1 MSEGKGGKSKRAL
14 YLGLAIA
21 LVVVVIAVAIA
32 TVYPQLFA
40 PSKQPTEQ
48 EGAYVVVQDMVG
60 RTVKVPKNVQ
70 RVVTTLPDTLR
81 LVVMLNAT
89 NLVVGVTSYVD
100 QYANN
105 LEDVLAHPELLN
117 PSIARV
123 GTGAEMNIEKIAEVK
138 PDVVFLS
145 ASYSHLASQIEQKA
159 KVPVVCVGAGVVLTE
174 MAPQE
179 FYKSLRLVAKVLGR
193 EAEAE
198 RIIAYFESKIQ
209 DVAKRAPK
217 VQSPPRVYLADW
229 AYRRGVGW
237 TSSQYWPLEVAGGYN
252 VAKEVEK
259 RYNATYFEVSK
270 EQIVLWD
277 PDVIFIHASK
287 GRSSAEAILNDPAL
301 KSVKAVKEGK
311 VYGVFG
317 PYIGY
322 DPKIWIVDMY
332 HIGKTLYPENF
343 RDVDVI
349 KLGEE
354 VFKFFYGD
362 KGPSVF
368 HQILVNRGIYLSPE
382 LDFSKK

>member
-1 MSEGKGGKSKRAL
+1 MPMSEGKGGKSKKAL

-21 LVVVVIAVAIA
+21 LVVVVIATAI
-32 TVYPQLFA
+32 TTIYPRLLL
-40 PSKQPTEQ
+40 PSKQPPEQ

-89 NLVVGVTSYVD
+89 NLVVGITSYVD
-100 QYANN
+100 MGYASK
-105 LEDVLAHPELLN
+105 LEDVLAYPELLN

-123 GTGAEMNIEKIAEVK
+123 GAGAEINIEKIAEAK
-138 PDVVFLS
+138 PDVVFLY
-145 ASYSHLASQIEQKA
+145 APYSHLASQIEQKA
-159 KVPVVCVGAGVVLTE
+159 KVPVVCVSAGAT
-174 MAPQE
+174 PQE
-179 FYKSLRLVAKVLGR
+179 FYKALRLVAKVLGR

-209 DVAKRAPK
+209 DVAKRIPK

-229 AYRRGVGW
+229 AYRYGIGW
-237 TSSQYWPLEVAGGYN
+237 TTSQYWPLEVAGGYN

-270 EQIVLWD
+270 EQIVLWG
-277 PDVIFIHASK
+277 PDVIFIHGYK

-322 DPKIWIVDMY
+322 DPKAWIIDMY

-343 RDVDVI
+343 KDVDVI
-349 KLGEE
+349 KVGEE

-362 KGPSVF
+362 KGPSIF